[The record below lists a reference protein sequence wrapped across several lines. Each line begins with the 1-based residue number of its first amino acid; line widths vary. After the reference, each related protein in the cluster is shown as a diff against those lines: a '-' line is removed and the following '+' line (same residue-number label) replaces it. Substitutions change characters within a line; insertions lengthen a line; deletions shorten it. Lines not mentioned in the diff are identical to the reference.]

1 MINLLPSPLRRVL
14 EDFERLPG
22 IGQKSAQR
30 IAFYLLHQSPTHAEA
45 LSRHIAEL
53 HTTIHTCPECGML
66 TEKSRCSICSES
78 HRDKTVLCVVETPL
92 DVLAIE
98 RTGEYNGM
106 YHVLGG
112 TLSPLDNIGP
122 EELNIQKL
130 TDRIKKEKIR
140 EVILALNPSTEGEA
154 TSLYLKNALENTPV
168 TVTRLAQGLP
178 TGAALEYADNLT
190 ITRALTGRQTITE

>member
-14 EDFERLPG
+14 EDFEHLPG

-30 IAFYLLHQSPTHAEA
+30 IALYLLHQSPKHAQA

-53 HTTIHTCPECGML
+53 HETIHTCPECGML
-66 TEKSRCSICSES
+66 TEKSRCSICSGS
-78 HRDKTVLCVVETPL
+78 HRDKTLLCVVETPL

-98 RTGEYNGM
+98 RTEEYNGM

-122 EELNIQKL
+122 EELNIRKL
-130 TDRIKKEKIR
+130 TDRIEKEEIQ

-154 TSLYLKNALENTPV
+154 TSLYLKNALENKQI

-190 ITRALTGRQTITE
+190 ITRALTGRQVVT